1 MSNNKS
7 FYEMAYK
14 PLTYALL
21 IATGTVIGISVSK
34 MSAEKHRTILGQN
47 SSKINEIMEFV
58 KYKYVDTLSDE
69 TLEEKTIEQ
78 MLASLDPHSVY
89 IPQREISGVNEEL
102 DGNFEGIGVEFY
114 IVKDTITVVTAIS
127 GGPSELIGLR
137 AGDKIVKINDTTV
150 AGIGI
155 KNQDVMRKLKGPGGT
170 LVKVGI
176 KRANEKTLK
185 EYTITRGKIPIFSI
199 DAAYEIEP
207 GMGYIKIN
215 KFSAETASEF
225 KKALR
230 SLTDKN
236 IDKLIIDLRQ
246 NPGGYLQAA
255 TEILDELIGG
265 EKILVYTQGKSVG
278 KFEYY
283 SKRPGLFE
291 RGKLAVLIDQNSASA
306 SEIISGA
313 VQDWDRGLVIGRT
326 SFGKGLVQEQFQMRD
341 GSALRLTVAR
351 YFTPSGR
358 SIQRPYNNGTQDY
371 YEDVFDRYNKG
382 MFLSED
388 TTILDSLKFKTASG
402 RVVYGG
408 GGIRPDIFVPI
419 DTTEDLDFL
428 FKIRTIIPEFI
439 YSDYSSNPE
448 KLDRFKDMYDFKQ
461 KFEVPSSLLE
471 NFKTYAVKNGVTDEK
486 KFGLYTKKIEDYI
499 KAFYAKQKWK
509 SDGYF
514 MIANQNDKVIQKTLL
529 EIKK

>member
-199 DAAYEIEP
+199 EVS
-207 GMGYIKIN
+207 KV
-215 KFSAETASEF
+215 SVSE
-225 KKALR
+225 L
-230 SLTDKN
+230 L
-236 IDKLIIDLRQ
+236 
-246 NPGGYLQAA
+246 LQF
-255 TEILDELIGG
+255 ILL
-265 EKILVYTQGKSVG
+265 
-278 KFEYY
+278 
-283 SKRPGLFE
+283 
-291 RGKLAVLIDQNSASA
+291 
-306 SEIISGA
+306 
-313 VQDWDRGLVIGRT
+313 
-326 SFGKGLVQEQFQMRD
+326 
-341 GSALRLTVAR
+341 
-351 YFTPSGR
+351 
-358 SIQRPYNNGTQDY
+358 
-371 YEDVFDRYNKG
+371 
-382 MFLSED
+382 
-388 TTILDSLKFKTASG
+388 
-402 RVVYGG
+402 
-408 GGIRPDIFVPI
+408 
-419 DTTEDLDFL
+419 
-428 FKIRTIIPEFI
+428 
-439 YSDYSSNPE
+439 
-448 KLDRFKDMYDFKQ
+448 
-461 KFEVPSSLLE
+461 
-471 NFKTYAVKNGVTDEK
+471 NFKFRE
-486 KFGLYTKKIEDYI
+486 FLISM
-499 KAFYAKQKWK
+499 W
-509 SDGYF
+509 
-514 MIANQNDKVIQKTLL
+514 L
-529 EIKK
+529 